1 MSASIVLSYSQ
12 YAYLYFFVARP
23 CLSLSRDH
31 EWREWVEGQG
41 DSDHESLLSLIDT
54 CPR

>member
-1 MSASIVLSYSQ
+1 MSVSIVLSYSQ

-31 EWREWVEGQG
+31 EWREWVER
-41 DSDHESLLSLIDT
+41 DRETLIT
-54 CPR
+54 KVSYR